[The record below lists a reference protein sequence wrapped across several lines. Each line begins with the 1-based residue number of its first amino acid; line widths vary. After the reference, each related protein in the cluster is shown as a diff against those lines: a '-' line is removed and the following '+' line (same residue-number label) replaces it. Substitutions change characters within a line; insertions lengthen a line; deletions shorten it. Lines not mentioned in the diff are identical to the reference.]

1 MPQYFDIGTL
11 AGRLDTD
18 ATLATAVT
26 ISLLTW
32 ARANEDDIQPS
43 ATDRKGWWGDTYP
56 DVPGDT
62 FGSRIWTLIGLPMP
76 QALERAEGVVRDAL
90 AWMLEDG
97 LADRIELEI
106 TNPRPLVMGV
116 KVGIVRPGALVVT
129 WVGTW
134 DLTLAL

>member
-1 MPQYFDIGTL
+1 MPQYFDIG
-11 AGRLDTD
+11 AVSGRLDTAAD
-18 ATLATAVT
+18 LETAVT

-32 ARANEDDIQPS
+32 ARANADDIQPS
-43 ATDRKGWWGDTYP
+43 ATDRKGWWGDTYA

-62 FGSRIWTLIGLPMP
+62 TGSRIWTLVGLPMP
-76 QALERAEGVVRDAL
+76 QALERAEPIIRDAL

-97 LADRIELEI
+97 LADRIELEVSS
-106 TNPRPLVMGV
+106 PRAQVLGA

-134 DLTLAL
+134 DLTLSL

>member
-1 MPQYFDIGTL
+1 MPQYFDIGAVSRRL
-11 AGRLDTD
+11 ATAADLE
-18 ATLATAVT
+18 TAVT
-26 ISLLTW
+26 ISLLSW
-32 ARANEDDIQPS
+32 ARANADDIQPS
-43 ATDRKGWWGDTYP
+43 ATDRKGWWGDTYA

-76 QALERAEGVVRDAL
+76 QALERAEAIVRDAL

-97 LADRIELEI
+97 LADRIDLEI
-106 TNPRPLVMGV
+106 SSPRAMVMGA

-134 DLTLAL
+134 DLALSL